1 MSAQP
6 ESGRAQ
12 VAARNDGD
20 SPLRICILSYRGNPH
35 SGGQGVYVANLSA
48 ALTDLGHQVTVLSGP
63 PYPVLDKR
71 VRLET
76 IAGLNLFDG
85 RDRLSAFK
93 MAWLLSPL
101 ALWEWLSA
109 LSGGFPE
116 PRSYGVRALAWL
128 RDKGAD
134 YDVVHDNQSLCSS
147 LLKIQRLLPL
157 VTTVHHPITRDL
169 DMQLSH
175 AKNFWHRLLIRRWHD
190 FLPMQKRV
198 TPRLKHLL
206 TPSQSARQD
215 IVDDFGADPER
226 ISVVPLGVDQD
237 IFQPMARADKDT
249 GDTAD
254 KDTAAQGG
262 KAPVLRIVTTTS
274 ADVPLKGLHVLLQA
288 LAIIKDSGDKEIDE
302 HVRDGTLELSVV
314 GRPKSDGRT
323 IGQLQALDLG
333 GQVRFVTVQGPQ
345 DIAALY
351 ASAAVAVVPS
361 LYEGFGLPAVEA
373 MACGVAL
380 LVSDGGSLPEVVGE
394 AGIVVPAGDAEALA
408 KQLLRLLKDAKLRK
422 KLAAAGL
429 ERAQK
434 RYSWQRTAERTVDL
448 YRRAIQDFQDGGD
461 ANP

>member
-6 ESGRAQ
+6 KSGRAQ

-20 SPLRICILSYRGNPH
+20 RPLRICILSYRGNPH

-93 MAWLLSPL
+93 MTWLLSPL

-134 YDVVHDNQSLCSS
+134 YDVVHDNQSLCPS

-169 DMQLSH
+169 SMQLSH
-175 AKNFWHRLLIRRWHD
+175 AKNFGHRLLIRRWHS

-226 ISVVPLGVDQD
+226 ISVVPLGVNQD
-237 IFQPMARADKDT
+237 IFQPLARGDQDT
-249 GDTAD
+249 D
-254 KDTAAQGG
+254 AQDGT
-262 KAPVLRIVTTTS
+262 APVMRIVTTTS

-288 LAIIKDSGDKEIDE
+288 LAIIKDSGDKEIDK

-314 GRPKSDGRT
+314 GRPKTDGRT
-323 IGQLQALDLG
+323 LGQVQALDLG
-333 GQVRFVTVQGPQ
+333 GQVRFITVQGPQ
-345 DIAALY
+345 DIADLY

-380 LVSDGGSLPEVVGE
+380 LVSDGGSLPEVAGE

-408 KQLLRLLKDAKLRK
+408 EQLLRLLKDAKLRK

-434 RYSWQRTAERTVDL
+434 HYSWRRTAESTVDL
-448 YRRAIQDFQDGGD
+448 YRHAIQDFQGGGD